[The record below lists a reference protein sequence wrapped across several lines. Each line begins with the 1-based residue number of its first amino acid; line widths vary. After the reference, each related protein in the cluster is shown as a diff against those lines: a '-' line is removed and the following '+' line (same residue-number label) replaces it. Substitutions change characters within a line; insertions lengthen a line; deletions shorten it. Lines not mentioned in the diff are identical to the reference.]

1 MPFFNGF
8 FFCLADLK
16 ALVVL
21 DYSWL
26 KVTTLGKKITNMV
39 FVKFSFPTSG
49 HLFLARY
56 GYQHYC
62 HHHNYPSIRVMF
74 VDFDTYSA
82 VSVNL
87 GRDSLFVASKQK
99 HEAVVS
105 LSAHMTQSFTVS
117 LVLQVGICISSST
130 QWSHYV
136 LVRKD
141 ENLSICRCAHRT
153 PSRTLDSWHSSTSG
167 KYSDTSPFFSQS
179 SCCDLCRSTRG
190 HTRLCRGTSGCRCDP
205 ECQRSRSQDWGHRN
219 WVNFHNKPGRAL

>member
-1 MPFFNGF
+1 
-8 FFCLADLK
+8 
-16 ALVVL
+16 
-21 DYSWL
+21 
-26 KVTTLGKKITNMV
+26 MV

-105 LSAHMTQSFTVS
+105 LSAHMSQSFTVS

-130 QWSHYV
+130 Q
-136 LVRKD
+136 
-141 ENLSICRCAHRT
+141 
-153 PSRTLDSWHSSTSG
+153 
-167 KYSDTSPFFSQS
+167 
-179 SCCDLCRSTRG
+179 
-190 HTRLCRGTSGCRCDP
+190 
-205 ECQRSRSQDWGHRN
+205 
-219 WVNFHNKPGRAL
+219 